1 MKKNIVIAFVVILSA
16 TASCKESSKD
26 NTNTSEDKSVTANVQ
41 NASWLIGNWGNT
53 LPDGSFIEK
62 WTKESDSVYKAE
74 SYFIANNDTLF
85 SEYVTLG
92 KINDTLAY
100 TVTVPDQ
107 NNEKPVSFK
116 LTSMSGDKMVFE
128 NPQHDYPNKI
138 EYTKINADS
147 IVAVISGAKKGKQA
161 SETFA
166 MARLK

>member
-1 MKKNIVIAFVVILSA
+1 MKKNIAIVSVAILLA
-16 TASCKESSKD
+16 TASCKENSKD
-26 NTNTSEDKSVTANVQ
+26 DTNPSENNVLEASVQ

-85 SEYVTLG
+85 AEYVTLG

-100 TVTVPDQ
+100 TVTVPGQ

-116 LTSMSGDKMVFE
+116 LISMSGNKLVFE
-128 NPQHDYPNKI
+128 NPQHDYPSKI
-138 EYTKINADS
+138 EYIKITADS